1 MKRTPCILMLCC
13 LILTL
18 LGCVR
23 NEADYKNKLK
33 VKTGSDPQ
41 LTFVRYEDVLFRLDT
56 ARFQQELLAIQR
68 DFQPFLNGDLT
79 QPQAVQYLKD
89 FATDT
94 FSLGLYQIVKQV
106 YPNLD
111 NIEKIVKTVYRHF
124 NYYYPDIRLP
134 ERVFTC
140 VSGISPENPAVI
152 VSDDAVVISLDWY
165 LDHDEVYDQIGMP
178 LYLSE
183 RTGLARL
190 PRDLGEQLYTHFLPT
205 SQKSSNLL
213 EEMLETGRMDYF
225 IEALYPDIA
234 DKDLLGYTPQQLEW
248 AEVNEGN
255 LWADMVGNQLL
266 YSNGFELYRTF
277 LADGPFTNEYSH
289 DAPARLGEFIGLHI
303 IRSYMSHNE
312 ATLQELMKDTDLQGI
327 FQDSHYKPKK

>member
-1 MKRTPCILMLCC
+1 M
-13 LILTL
+13 
-18 LGCVR
+18 
-23 NEADYKNKLK
+23 DYKKKLK
-33 VKTGSDPQ
+33 VKTGPDPQ

-56 ARFQQELLAIQR
+56 ARFQQELMAVQH
-68 DFQPFLNGDLT
+68 DFQPFLDGDLT

-94 FSLGLYQIVKQV
+94 FSLGLYQKVKQV
-106 YPNLD
+106 YPDLD
-111 NIEKIVKTVYRHF
+111 KVEKMVKTVYRHF

-134 ERVFTC
+134 EKVFTC
-140 VSGISPENPAVI
+140 VSGISPENPPVL
-152 VSDDAVVISLDWY
+152 VSEDAVVISLDWY
-165 LDHDEVYDQIGMP
+165 LDHDMAYDQIGMP

-183 RTGLARL
+183 RTSLARL
-190 PRDLGEQLYTHFLPT
+190 PRDLGEQLCAHFLPAGPRP
-205 SQKSSNLL
+205 SNLL
-213 EEMLETGRMDYF
+213 EEMLQTGKTDFF

-234 DKDLLGYTPQQLEW
+234 DGDLLGYTPSQLEW
-248 AEVNEGN
+248 AETNEGN

-289 DAPARLGEFIGLHI
+289 DAPPRLGEFIGLRI

-312 ATLQELMKDTDLQGI
+312 ATLQDLMKNPDLQGV